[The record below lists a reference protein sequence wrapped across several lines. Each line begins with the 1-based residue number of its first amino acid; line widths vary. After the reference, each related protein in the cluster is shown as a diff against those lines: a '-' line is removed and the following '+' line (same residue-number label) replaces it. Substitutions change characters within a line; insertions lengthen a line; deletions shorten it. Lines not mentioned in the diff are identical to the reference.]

1 MGTVGV
7 PFLANVRQIF
17 QIFKTVQAKSHPLAT
32 LMYVPAFLRLRFANK
47 V

>member
-7 PFLANVRQIF
+7 PFLANIRQIF

-32 LMYVPAFLRLRFANK
+32 LMCVPAFLPFRFANK
-47 V
+47 A